1 MTRTVLIR
9 GLGTVMVIAAVL
21 WALNVQRIFGLN
33 LYKGQFLYL
42 LVALSAVVIFIQHP
56 FDPARP
62 GLSRAIDIPLCGLGT
77 LAAIYTIFRFPQLL
91 DDASFRD
98 FSAAGLVVAAALIV
112 LLIEGVRRTAGIAL
126 AVIAVAAILIAVF
139 AQYLPGVLAGRPFRA
154 DAFLYQMAFQ
164 DGNILGAPL
173 SIVGTVV
180 IAFVLMGAMLQAA
193 GGGDFFSNLAAAMMG
208 ASRGGSA
215 KIAVTAS
222 GFFGAI
228 SGSAVS
234 NVVSTG
240 MITIPMMKKAGY
252 KDDTAAG
259 LEAVASTGGQLVPP
273 VMGAAAFLMAVVAE
287 VEYSAVVVASIIP
300 AVLYYVGLFLQI
312 DLIAA
317 RDGIRGERDEQLS
330 VRDELRHGWVFILPF
345 VVLIYGLFVLVWRP
359 EYAALVATATMI
371 AALVIFG
378 HRGNRPTLKT
388 FADAMAGTAEAGV
401 SIIFIAAVAGIVI
414 GALNSSGVLFNISEA
429 IVDIGGRNLPL
440 LLVLSAI
447 ICIILG
453 MGMPTVGVYAL
464 LSSLIAVPLVDLGI
478 EKISAHLF
486 VLYLG
491 MMSMMTPPVA
501 IAAFAAAA
509 IARTD
514 PIRTGFKAMRLG
526 WSAYVIPFVFVVEP
540 ALILNGTLLDSL
552 EAVLRACLGI
562 WLVTAA
568 IVGYG
573 SASLQGG
580 RRAGYAVLG
589 IALLVPGSIVPGGTV
604 PALIILALGIAVVV
618 YEFIIVRQ
626 AQTARGGK
634 T

>member
-1 MTRTVLIR
+1 MTRTTLIR
-9 GLGTVMVIAAVL
+9 VLGTAIVLTAVF
-21 WALNVQRIFGLN
+21 WALNVQRLLGLN

-42 LVALSAVVIFIQHP
+42 LVALSAVVIFIRHP
-56 FDPARP
+56 FDPSRP
-62 GLSRAIDIPLCGLGT
+62 GVSRAVDIPLCGLGT
-77 LAAIYTIFRFPQLL
+77 LAALYTVLRFPQFL

-98 FSAAGLVVAAALIV
+98 YSTFGLVIAVALII

-126 AVIAVAAILIAVF
+126 AIIAVCAILIAIF
-139 AQYLPGVLAGRPFRA
+139 AQYLPGVLAGREFRA

-193 GGGDFFSNLAAAMMG
+193 GGGDFFSRLAAAMMG
-208 ASRGGSA
+208 SSRGGSA

-240 MITIPMMKKAGY
+240 MITIPMMEKAGY
-252 KDDTAAG
+252 KKETAAG

-287 VEYSAVVVASIIP
+287 VDYSAVVIASIIP

-317 RDGIRGERDEQLS
+317 RDGIRGERVEGLT
-330 VRDELRHGWVFILPF
+330 VRGELRHGWVFVLPF
-345 VVLIYGLFVLVWRP
+345 VVLIYGLFALVWRP
-359 EYAALVATATMI
+359 EYAALVATASMVV
-371 AALVIFG
+371 ALMVFG
-378 HRGNRPTLKT
+378 HHCERPTLKT
-388 FADAMAGTAEAGV
+388 FADAMAGTADAAV

-429 IVDIGGRNLPL
+429 IVDVGGRNLPL

-478 EKISAHLF
+478 EKIAAHLF

-509 IARTD
+509 IAKSE
-514 PIRTGFKAMRLG
+514 PLRTGFKAMRLG
-526 WSAYVIPFVFVVEP
+526 WSAYIIPFVFVLDP
-540 ALILNGTLLDSL
+540 ALILNGTPLDSIA
-552 EAVLRACLGI
+552 AVLRACLGI

-568 IVGYG
+568 IVGF
-573 SASLQGG
+573 SAAALHGG
-580 RRAGYAVLG
+580 RRAAYAILG
-589 IALLVPGSIVPGGTV
+589 MALLIPGNVVPGGT
-604 PALIILALGIAVVV
+604 ALALAVLALGVAVVL
-618 YEFIIVRQ
+618 YEFAFVRK
-626 AQTARGGK
+626 AEIERK
-634 T
+634 TRA